1 MLSHFTLQ
9 PTPWDSCVLSRLKF
23 LLPESMPHSS
33 VFPTSYLAD
42 HLCALR
48 FHTASSEKS
57 SLSTFQV
64 VSSRFPY
71 YFVLPYTMALI
82 PLQWFWCLFHFAFS
96 LYPLS
101 AESVPYSTLAPKALV
116 TALHTADLWW
126 IPARWVT
133 CLRFSTQSKGATI
146 QTQILFLQVKYCT
159 EGKPTKQTKK
169 QSKQTK
175 KPKWPHCRNDENS
188 LFSVDGQDIALNL

>member
-9 PTPWDSCVLSRLKF
+9 PTPWDSCVLTRLKF
-23 LLPESMPHSS
+23 LLLESMPHSS

-71 YFVLPYTMALI
+71 YFCT
-82 PLQWFWCLFHFAFS
+82 S
-96 LYPLS
+96 LYYGTNSITVFLVFIS
-101 AESVPYSTLAPKALV
+101 LCIFSVSSECRVCALFN
-116 TALHTADLWW
+116 
-126 IPARWVT
+126 
-133 CLRFSTQSKGATI
+133 FSSKGSSDSLAHCRSLMNTCEVSNHLSNLSEI
-146 QTQILFLQVKYCT
+146 FHSEQRSCYSNPNLVSPSQVLHRGKTNQTDK
-159 EGKPTKQTKK
+159 KTKQTNKK
-169 QSKQTK
+169 TQVAT
-175 KPKWPHCRNDENS
+175 
-188 LFSVDGQDIALNL
+188 L